1 MNKYI
6 LDTNIFDYLL
16 DNRIEISNLKNIG
29 EFYSTN
35 VQLSEIKNITNE
47 QRKNELLEIY
57 KHLNPQKLL
66 LRSGIWIDK
75 LYWDDDQI
83 WIDDIQDEAISLLGN
98 SQENKPWRD
107 ALIGEIVK
115 FENMILVTNDKGF

>member
-57 KHLNPQKLL
+57 KHLNPQ
-66 LRSGIWIDK
+66 
-75 LYWDDDQI
+75 
-83 WIDDIQDEAISLLGN
+83 
-98 SQENKPWRD
+98 
-107 ALIGEIVK
+107 
-115 FENMILVTNDKGF
+115 